1 MEEGEKYTGGNFEET
16 ELQVVN
22 ETGNLTDMGCSDAA
36 PLRSQGYVVELQAS
50 QEKKSRQD
58 AGVT

>member
-22 ETGNLTDMGCSDAA
+22 ETSNLTDMGCSDAA
-36 PLRSQGYVVELQAS
+36 PLRSQGYVVELQVFL
-50 QEKKSRQD
+50 
-58 AGVT
+58 G